1 MTTPF
6 LAAHCVDAGNIN
18 SILIIL
24 GAHNRNVVEATQVR
38 VTVAAGARRIHPS
51 YNSNTLVNDVAVLVM
66 PSNVGLTA
74 RIQLL
79 RLPSGGELSETVSK
93 II

>member
-1 MTTPF
+1 M
-6 LAAHCVDAGNIN
+6 
-18 SILIIL
+18 IIL
-24 GAHNRNVVEATQVR
+24 GAHNRNIVEATQVR
-38 VTVAAGARRIHPS
+38 VTVGAAARRIHPS

-79 RLPSGGELSETVSK
+79 RLPSGAELSEAVSSLFNDL
-93 II
+93 